1 MTLARRFRLHD
12 SCDGHGPGGSLV
24 AGSAFTGAIACP

>member
-12 SCDGHGPGGSLV
+12 SHDGHGGALI
-24 AGSAFTGAIACP
+24 AGSAFTGAIALP